1 MHPDWCGARY
11 LVGVMNRYR
20 IHTPMYAPGQ
30 LVEAADGNIF
40 KRDEVIEALEPALA
54 ALKRVSN
61 HVAANSYQASELS
74 EAIDAI
80 EQIVSPAE
88 LPEVSEHV

>member
-1 MHPDWCGARY
+1 
-11 LVGVMNRYR
+11 
-20 IHTPMYAPGQ
+20 
-30 LVEAADGNIF
+30 
-40 KRDEVIEALEPALA
+40 
-54 ALKRVSN
+54 
-61 HVAANSYQASELS
+61 LS